1 MRDTLDAK
9 IKVLSNT
16 LVEMCTK
23 VEENIEKSLK
33 ALVTQNAELAQE
45 VIDFDGE
52 INAYET
58 SIEMSCVN
66 LIATQTPLAVDLRR
80 VFSIIKI
87 VTDLE
92 RIGDHCVNISKVVL
106 TLGACDLN
114 GALEEISSMGDMVK
128 RMVKHSIKS
137 FVEESVDLAELTAKE
152 DDIVDQSYEA
162 LYRNLLKQIKK
173 DISNENQI
181 IGLLLVGRYLER
193 MADHSTNICERLI
206 YLETGKNVKY

>member
-9 IKVLSNT
+9 IKELSNT
-16 LVEMCTK
+16 LVEMCVK
-23 VEENIEKSLK
+23 VEENIEKSLQ
-33 ALVTQNAELAQE
+33 ALVTQDLKLAQE
-45 VIDFDGE
+45 VIDFDLI

-106 TLGACDLN
+106 SLGNCGLTDSLN
-114 GALEEISSMGDMVK
+114 ELSSMGDMVK
-128 RMVKHSIKS
+128 RMVKNSIES
-137 FVEESVDLAELTAKE
+137 FVKESVLLAESTAKE
-152 DDIVDQSYEA
+152 DDIVDQSYET
-162 LYRNLLKQIKK
+162 LYRNLLDQIKK
-173 DISNENQI
+173 DASHEDQI
-181 IGLLLVGRYLER
+181 IGLLLIGRYLER

-206 YLETGKNVKY
+206 YLETGRNVKY